1 MAGRCPRDALGLS
14 AVSAGLAIRED
25 RTEAPAHVA
34 HPLHGQ
40 DRAWPETN
48 CYVDL
53 WIELLH
59 HRGLAP
65 EAMLGFTVRQDFEGD
80 QFTFFKPS
88 MAEIEALYG
97 LRLDELAVYDG
108 LEGHALIQAARG
120 NTVLVEVDAI
130 FLPDTAGT
138 TYGREHS
145 KTTIGILAL
154 DQAARRLDYL
164 HNAGRFA
171 LSGADYDGIF
181 AETVLPPY
189 AEFVRAVADPV
200 PAERLPHVALGLLR
214 ENLRGAPRRNPVKAF
229 AGALAETGDG
239 LVVRPLSVFHKYA
252 FNTTRQLG
260 ANFEMLGSHLAWLTA
275 SGAGDFTAAAEAAT
289 RLGSEAKAFQ
299 FQLAR
304 AFAKRSA
311 AGLPQRLDKA
321 AETYDAV
328 FASLRAALA

>member
-1 MAGRCPRDALGLS
+1 MS
-14 AVSAGLAIRED
+14 ARPSGADGVSASLAIRDD
-25 RTEAPAHVA
+25 RTDAPAYAA

-97 LRLDELAVYDG
+97 LRLDELAIYDG

-120 NTVLVEVDAI
+120 NVVLVEVDAI

-145 KTTIGILAL
+145 KTTIGILAI
-154 DQAARRLDYL
+154 DKAARRLDYL
-164 HNAGRFA
+164 HNAGRFL
-171 LSGADYDGIF
+171 LSGDDYDGIF
-181 AETVLPPY
+181 AETTLPPY
-189 AEFVRAVADPV
+189 AEFVRAVAEPV
-200 PAERLPHVALGLLR
+200 AADRLPQVALDLLR
-214 ENLRGAPRRNPVKAF
+214 ENLRGAPRRNPVRAF
-229 AGALAETGDG
+229 AAALAETGDG
-239 LVVRPLSVFHKYA
+239 LVVRPLTVFHKYA

-311 AGLPQRLDKA
+311 SGLPQRLDKA
-321 AETYDAV
+321 AETYDEV
-328 FASLRAALA
+328 FAALRNALA

>member
-1 MAGRCPRDALGLS
+1 
-14 AVSAGLAIRED
+14 VSASLAIRED
-25 RTEAPAHVA
+25 RTDAPAHAA

-108 LEGHALIQAARG
+108 LERHALIQAARG
-120 NTVLVEVDAI
+120 SVVMVEVDAI

-145 KTTIGILAL
+145 KTTIGILAI
-154 DQAARRLDYL
+154 DEANRRLDYL

-181 AETVLPPY
+181 AETTLPPY
-189 AEFVRAVADPV
+189 AEFVRNVGDPA
-200 PAERLPHVALGLLR
+200 PAARLPHVALDLLR
-214 ENLRGAPRRNPVKAF
+214 KNLRGAPRRNPVRAF
-229 AGALAETGDG
+229 AGALAETGEG

-260 ANFEMLGSHLAWLTA
+260 ANFEMLGSHLAWLTD
-275 SGAGDFTAAAEAAT
+275 SGAGEFTTAADAAT
-289 RLGSEAKAFQ
+289 RLASEAKAFQ

-304 AFAKRSA
+304 GFAKRSA
-311 AGLPQRLDKA
+311 AGLPAKLERA
-321 AETYDAV
+321 TATYEDV
-328 FASLRAALA
+328 FGALRHALA

>member
-1 MAGRCPRDALGLS
+1 MS
-14 AVSAGLAIRED
+14 ASLAIRED
-25 RTEAPAHVA
+25 RTDAPAHAA

-108 LEGHALIQAARG
+108 LERHALIQAARG
-120 NTVLVEVDAI
+120 SVVMVEVDAI

-154 DQAARRLDYL
+154 DKAGRRLDYL
-164 HNAGRFA
+164 HNAGRFT

-181 AETVLPPY
+181 AETTLPPY
-189 AEFVRAVADPV
+189 AEFVRNVGDPV
-200 PAERLPHVALGLLR
+200 PAARLPHVALDLLR
-214 ENLRGAPRRNPVKAF
+214 KNLRGAPRRNPVRAF
-229 AGALAETGDG
+229 AGALVETGEG

-275 SGAGDFTAAAEAAT
+275 SGAGDFNAAAESAT

-321 AETYDAV
+321 AETYDEV
-328 FASLRAALA
+328 FAGLRTTLA

>member
-1 MAGRCPRDALGLS
+1 MS
-14 AVSAGLAIRED
+14 ASLAIRED
-25 RTEAPAHVA
+25 RTEAPAHAA

-65 EAMLGFTVRQDFEGD
+65 EAMLGFTVKQDFEGD

-108 LEGHALIQAARG
+108 LEQHALVQAARG
-120 NTVLVEVDAI
+120 SVVMVEVDAI

-154 DQAARRLDYL
+154 DKAGRRLDYL
-164 HNAGRFA
+164 HNAGRFT

-181 AETVLPPY
+181 AETTLPPY
-189 AEFVRAVADPV
+189 AEFVRQVADPV
-200 PAERLPHVALGLLR
+200 PAARLPHVALDLLR
-214 ENLRGAPRRNPVKAF
+214 TNLRGAPRRNPVRAF
-229 AGALAETGDG
+229 AGALAETGEG

-260 ANFEMLGSHLAWLTA
+260 ANFEMLGSHLAWLTT
-275 SGAGDFTAAAEAAT
+275 SGAGDFTAAAESAT

-304 AFAKRSA
+304 TFAKRSA

-321 AETYDAV
+321 AETYDEV
-328 FASLRAALA
+328 FARLRTTLA

>member
-1 MAGRCPRDALGLS
+1 MS
-14 AVSAGLAIRED
+14 ASLAIRED
-25 RTEAPAHVA
+25 RTDAPVHAA

-108 LEGHALIQAARG
+108 LERHALIQAARG
-120 NTVLVEVDAI
+120 SVVMVEVDAI

-145 KTTIGILAL
+145 KTTIGILAI
-154 DQAARRLDYL
+154 DEANRRLDYL

-181 AETVLPPY
+181 AETTLPPY
-189 AEFVRAVADPV
+189 AEFVRNVGDPV
-200 PAERLPHVALGLLR
+200 PAARLPHVALDLLR
-214 ENLRGAPRRNPVKAF
+214 KNLRGAPRRNPVRAF
-229 AGALAETGDG
+229 AGALAETGEG

-275 SGAGDFTAAAEAAT
+275 SGAGDFTAAAECAT

-321 AETYDAV
+321 AETYDEV
-328 FASLRAALA
+328 FAGLHNTLA

>member
-1 MAGRCPRDALGLS
+1 MS
-14 AVSAGLAIRED
+14 ASLAIRED
-25 RTEAPAHVA
+25 RTEAPAHAA

-59 HRGLAP
+59 HHGLAP
-65 EAMLGFTVRQDFEGD
+65 EAMLGFTVKQDFEGD

-108 LEGHALIQAARG
+108 LERHALIQAARG
-120 NTVLVEVDAI
+120 SVVMVEVDAI

-154 DQAARRLDYL
+154 DKAGRHLDYL
-164 HNAGRFA
+164 HNAGRFT

-181 AETVLPPY
+181 AETTLPPY
-189 AEFVRAVADPV
+189 AEFVRQVADPV
-200 PAERLPHVALGLLR
+200 PVARLPHVALDLLR
-214 ENLRGAPRRNPVKAF
+214 TNLRNAPRRNPVRAF

-275 SGAGDFTAAAEAAT
+275 SGAGDFTAAAESAT

-321 AETYDAV
+321 AETYDEV
-328 FASLRAALA
+328 FAGLRTTLA

>member
-1 MAGRCPRDALGLS
+1 MSAAL
-14 AVSAGLAIRED
+14 AVLDDTPVR
-25 RTEAPAHVA
+25 PAYAA
-34 HPLHGQ
+34 HTLHGQ

-59 HRGLAP
+59 TRGFAP

-108 LEGHALIQAARG
+108 LEGHALIQAAKG
-120 NTVLVEVDAI
+120 NVVLVEVDAI

-154 DQAARRLDYL
+154 DPTARRLDYL
-164 HNAGRFA
+164 HNAGRFD

-181 AETVLPPY
+181 AEGVLPPY
-189 AEFVRAVADPV
+189 AEFVRPV
-200 PAERLPHVALGLLR
+200 GEPLMSERLAAAALAMLR
-214 ENLRGAPRRNPVKAF
+214 DNLARAPRRNPVAAF
-229 AGALAETGDG
+229 ATALTETGEA
-239 LVVRPLSVFHKYA
+239 LVQRPLSVFHKYA

-275 SGAGDFTAAAEAAT
+275 QGAGDFTAAAEAAT

-304 AFAKRSA
+304 GFAKRSA
-311 AGLPQRLDKA
+311 AGLPQRLD
-321 AETYDAV
+321 
-328 FASLRAALA
+328 RAAATYEDVSSALKQALA

>member
-1 MAGRCPRDALGLS
+1 MSARPSGAEAVAASPALPD
-14 AVSAGLAIRED
+14 IEPD
-25 RTEAPAHVA
+25 APAFAA

-40 DRAWPETN
+40 NRAWPETN

-59 HRGLAP
+59 HRGLVP

-97 LRLDELAVYDG
+97 LRLDELSIYDG
-108 LEGHALIQAARG
+108 LEGHALVQAARG
-120 NTVLVEVDAI
+120 NVVLVEVDAI
-130 FLPDTAGT
+130 YLPDTAGT

-145 KTTIGILAL
+145 KTTIGILDL
-154 DQAARRLDYL
+154 DPQARRLDYL
-164 HNAGRFA
+164 HNAGRF
-171 LSGADYDGIF
+171 LLTGADYLGIF
-181 AETVLPPY
+181 AETTLPPY
-189 AEFVRAVADPV
+189 AEFVRPVADPV
-200 PAERLPHVALGLLR
+200 PAGQLPSVALDLLR
-214 ENLRGAPRRNPVKAF
+214 ANLRHRPVRNPVSAF
-229 AGALAETGDG
+229 AAALAETGEA
-239 LVVRPLSVFHKYA
+239 LVQRPLTVFHRYA

-275 SGAGDFTAAAEAAT
+275 EGAGDFSAAAEAAT

-311 AGLPQRLDKA
+311 AGLPQRLD
-321 AETYDAV
+321 
-328 FASLRAALA
+328 RAAATYEDVFGALRHALA

>member
-1 MAGRCPRDALGLS
+1 MSAAL
-14 AVSAGLAIRED
+14 ANGLALRD
-25 RTEAPAHVA
+25 DTPDAPAYAA

-59 HRGLAP
+59 HRGRVP

-97 LRLDELAVYDG
+97 LRLDELAIYDG
-108 LEGHALIQAARG
+108 LERHALIQAARG
-120 NTVLVEVDAI
+120 NVVLVEVDAI
-130 FLPDTAGT
+130 HLPDTAGT

-145 KTTIGILAL
+145 KTTIGILAI
-154 DQAARRLDYL
+154 DKAGRRLDYL
-164 HNAGRFA
+164 HNAGRFQ
-171 LSGADYDGIF
+171 LSGDDYDGIF
-181 AETVLPPY
+181 AETTLPPY
-189 AEFVRAVADPV
+189 AEFVRPVAEP
-200 PAERLPHVALGLLR
+200 LPPDDLPKAALGLLR
-214 ENLRGAPRRNPVKAF
+214 ANMRHAPGRNPVAAF
-229 AGALAETGDG
+229 AAALGEAGEP
-239 LVVRPLSVFHKYA
+239 LVQRPLSVFHKYA

-260 ANFEMLGSHLAWLTA
+260 ANFEMLGSHLSWLTA
-275 SGAGDFTAAAEAAT
+275 SGAGEFTAAAEAAT
-289 RLGSEAKAFQ
+289 RLGGEAKAFQ

-311 AGLPQRLDKA
+311 AGLPQRLERA
-321 AETYDAV
+321 TATYDDV
-328 FASLRAALA
+328 FGALRHALA